1 MNLADGQNKSRE
13 IMVIV
18 LRLSL
23 LRAFAIGAAVLL
35 SAGGTAVAQ
44 APATTP
50 LAYPSPQL
58 TLAEARAIIDG
69 AIAYARGESMRMAVV
84 VVDHAGNVVSSDR
97 MDGAGLQ
104 NIRFAEGKAFA
115 SALTGKPR
123 RCSASFIR
131 PGPIDTSAS

>member
-1 MNLADGQNKSRE
+1 M
-13 IMVIV
+13 MIV

-35 SAGGTAVAQ
+35 SAGRTAVAQ

-69 AIAYARGESMRMAVV
+69 AIAYARGETMRMAIA

-97 MDGAGLQ
+97 MDGAGVQ
-104 NIRFAEGKAFA
+104 YIRLPDGKA
-115 SALTGKPR
+115 
-123 RCSASFIR
+123 C
-131 PGPIDTSAS
+131 TSPLYCQTAQVRGEI